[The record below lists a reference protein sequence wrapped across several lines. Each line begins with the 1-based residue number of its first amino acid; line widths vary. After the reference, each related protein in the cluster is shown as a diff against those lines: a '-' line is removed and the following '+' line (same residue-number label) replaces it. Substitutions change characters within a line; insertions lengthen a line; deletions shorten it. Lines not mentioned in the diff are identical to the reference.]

1 MHSSHTHIY
10 THISL
15 RKPWWCCRETCEKPQ
30 IGAATHTHTH
40 GSHSHM
46 QHLHTYT
53 WTDMWPYIIQT
64 NTLTSK
70 TAPIRTHSH
79 PPLMQTHLGLY
90 RRCHTI
96 LDRLHF
102 FIFFFLS
109 WYSCRVELLDWSW
122 IISTESN
129 STPFICE
136 AVINGGQNAGG
147 GEGRKCKLFRTK
159 APHKLASP
167 FLKLYHYYILKMLIC
182 WADFPG
188 ELSKLVLFPRLP
200 LCKGT
205 AATSTS
211 DLLITIRLPSLG
223 SFKHW

>member
-1 MHSSHTHIY
+1 MTGGLYIHLFI
-10 THISL
+10 L
-15 RKPWWCCRETCEKPQ
+15 
-30 IGAATHTHTH
+30 AA
-40 GSHSHM
+40 
-46 QHLHTYT
+46 
-53 WTDMWPYIIQT
+53 
-64 NTLTSK
+64 
-70 TAPIRTHSH
+70 IRN
-79 PPLMQTHLGLY
+79 HLGLY
-90 RRCHTI
+90 GGWLKIRIGYTV
-96 LDRLHF
+96 
-102 FIFFFLS
+102 FFL
-109 WYSCRVELLDWSW
+109 YSCRVELLDWSW
-122 IISTESN
+122 IISSESN
-129 STPFICE
+129 STAFICG
-136 AVINGGQNAGG
+136 AVINGGQMQAVAQGG
-147 GEGRKCKLFRTK
+147 KKKCKLFCTK

>member
-1 MHSSHTHIY
+1 MHLFRFSPIHI
-10 THISL
+10 
-15 RKPWWCCRETCEKPQ
+15 
-30 IGAATHTHTH
+30 
-40 GSHSHM
+40 
-46 QHLHTYT
+46 
-53 WTDMWPYIIQT
+53 
-64 NTLTSK
+64 
-70 TAPIRTHSH
+70 
-79 PPLMQTHLGLY
+79 HLGLY
-90 RRCHTI
+90 AGWLKIWQGNTYFPPH
-96 LDRLHF
+96 
-102 FIFFFLS
+102 
-109 WYSCRVELLDWSW
+109 SCRVELLDWSW

-129 STPFICE
+129 STPFICG
-136 AVINGGQNAGG
+136 AVINGGKTQAVAKR
-147 GEGRKCKLFRTK
+147 GEERKKKSKLFHTK
-159 APHKLASP
+159 ASHKLASP

>member
-1 MHSSHTHIY
+1 MHRNYMSSNQRHSDRQNIY
-10 THISL
+10 LSIY
-15 RKPWWCCRETCEKPQ
+15 
-30 IGAATHTHTH
+30 IYIFIY
-40 GSHSHM
+40 M
-46 QHLHTYT
+46 HLTV
-53 WTDMWPYIIQT
+53 
-64 NTLTSK
+64 S
-70 TAPIRTHSH
+70 PI
-79 PPLMQTHLGLY
+79 QTHLGLY
-90 RRCHTI
+90 AGWLKIWRGDT
-96 LDRLHF
+96 
-102 FIFFFLS
+102 FFFFPPPPL
-109 WYSCRVELLDWSW
+109 YSCRVELLDWSW

-129 STPFICE
+129 STPFICG
-136 AVINGGQNAGG
+136 AVINVGQNAGG
-147 GEGRKCKLFRTK
+147 GEWRGGGRESGGGGGCKLFCTK

>member
-1 MHSSHTHIY
+1 M
-10 THISL
+10 
-15 RKPWWCCRETCEKPQ
+15 
-30 IGAATHTHTH
+30 
-40 GSHSHM
+40 
-46 QHLHTYT
+46 
-53 WTDMWPYIIQT
+53 
-64 NTLTSK
+64 
-70 TAPIRTHSH
+70 
-79 PPLMQTHLGLY
+79 
-90 RRCHTI
+90 HTI
-96 LDRLHF
+96 FPHICTYSY
-102 FIFFFLS
+102 FIPPHPKPFGDYMEDGLKIRMGSTFL
-109 WYSCRVELLDWSW
+109 YSCRVELLYWSW

-129 STPFICE
+129 STPFICG
-136 AVINGGQNAGG
+136 AVINRGKMQAVAK
-147 GEGRKCKLFRTK
+147 EKKKCKLFRTK